1 MTALVCNGAA
11 LLRGPVPHVS
21 GRYPSVCLR
30 TKGTPDDEARQN
42 SARVR
47 TRIRVRTARV
57 SLCPPARIHP
67 VRHAVTGYHT
77 Q

>member
-30 TKGTPDDEARQN
+30 TNGTPDDEARLN

-47 TRIRVRTARV
+47 TRSRVRTA
-57 SLCPPARIHP
+57 
-67 VRHAVTGYHT
+67 
-77 Q
+77 